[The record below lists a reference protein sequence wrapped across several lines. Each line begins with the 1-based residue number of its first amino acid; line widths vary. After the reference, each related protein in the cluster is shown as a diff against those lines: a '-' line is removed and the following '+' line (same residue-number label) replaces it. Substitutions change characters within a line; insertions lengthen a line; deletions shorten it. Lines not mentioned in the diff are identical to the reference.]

1 MTSFP
6 TNIVV
11 SSDLTPASDS
21 VFPIASTLAQAFD
34 GKLFLIHI
42 MHPKSLKKPEQLGDF
57 PHLEK
62 YFLQELDQPDLP
74 KMEPSAPVAKVY
86 RYSRLPAR
94 LIVSYAIETK
104 ADLICM
110 ATTEPNFR
118 LRWWWA
124 GRSTHLV
131 ARYAPCSVLCVPGRK
146 IKMEE
151 WQRPR
156 YRRVTML
163 ADLTDRT
170 DKVVRRLR
178 PIIEKFNSEVFVYPV
193 TDDRC
198 EPAGDLTGFQ
208 AILDK
213 LDGGAQLLTFPDA
226 TARMANLI
234 GHLKNSQVD
243 LLAMTP
249 EMRVRFTNPLVSDV
263 LARATRE
270 AGCSVLIA
278 R

>member
-1 MTSFP
+1 
-6 TNIVV
+6 
-11 SSDLTPASDS
+11 
-21 VFPIASTLAQAFD
+21 
-34 GKLFLIHI
+34 
-42 MHPKSLKKPEQLGDF
+42 
-57 PHLEK
+57 
-62 YFLQELDQPDLP
+62 
-74 KMEPSAPVAKVY
+74 
-86 RYSRLPAR
+86 
-94 LIVSYAIETK
+94 
-104 ADLICM
+104 
-110 ATTEPNFR
+110 
-118 LRWWWA
+118 
-124 GRSTHLV
+124 
-131 ARYAPCSVLCVPGRK
+131 
-146 IKMEE
+146 
-151 WQRPR
+151 
-156 YRRVTML
+156 
-163 ADLTDRT
+163 LTDRT